1 MLVASPCIILILFE
15 LIDRTISADRIDLR
29 SNNLSQGF
37 VFPREVLLFTAVPF
51 YSPRASFL
59 LIRHMN
65 RSLCSLNAMGNA
77 VFPCRCFAFPSDHY
91 ELLIDN
97 ISIVKF
103 SVIIREKSW
112 KIPETPIICQPLV
125 IEFDSNMVC
134 SELNLSLHLQYIP
147 STISIRKT
155 DNLKFKS
162 EAEMTLKEK
171 VVFPCHHLCF
181 PGIYRIII
189 MNDGKM
195 AQVIKVI
202 KLQQIDEISIS
213 LPRPYIFPRCFDY
226 LKITWTN
233 LSCPIQD
240 LEFKL
245 RVFAVPEGSN
255 FEHSYYMEEYDIELS
270 QQSLELP
277 CYQFDIIHAQFCF
290 EIVSVQKFTARF
302 NEWARRCV
310 YTENLGQVEGGWRDW
325 SAWSSCS
332 VSCGHGLRRRWRL
345 CDSPIPQNGGNLC
358 EGNFVESLDCDV
370 GNCTEFSAT
379 AIATSDTSCSCGC
392 LINHVVGRFF
402 ARTCKEVTDWTLKSR
417 GRFLHLELK
426 YDSVINE
433 FRFVIYRGLKK
444 EELIYDS
451 GMNNYILKSS
461 LQFISEDY
469 LIISLLKMN
478 SSSNINSGVEI
489 SFEWRNAS
497 GEIFS
502 SITTLKLSN
511 VCIFCHRNLS
521 FLLLSSLISL
531 FIILVISLPPILCSY
546 ATISVIRKAKWKRNQ
561 QLRIT
566 NSLEEPRPN
575 LSMIQSGQTD
585 TTEIR
590 SNRTVVTK
598 RSIGIQLSASST
610 PRFPRDKG
618 ILWSRTTNS
627 PQMTPR
633 NDDHSSLSFNADHDL
648 EYDYYEPAVPGSF
661 LTPIINF
668 CSDIDIEQIIG
679 CSELSSTFTSKHDAH
694 TQINDNM

>member
-1 MLVASPCIILILFE
+1 MF
-15 LIDRTISADRIDLR
+15 IDSRKIRGVESVIHKNGLGT
-29 SNNLSQGF
+29 SQGKEEKRLGTYGQMALYNYTLHCF
-37 VFPREVLLFTAVPF
+37 HSVLL
-51 YSPRASFL
+51 YG
-59 LIRHMN
+59 M
-65 RSLCSLNAMGNA
+65 
-77 VFPCRCFAFPSDHY
+77 
-91 ELLIDN
+91 
-97 ISIVKF
+97 
-103 SVIIREKSW
+103 
-112 KIPETPIICQPLV
+112 
-125 IEFDSNMVC
+125 
-134 SELNLSLHLQYIP
+134 
-147 STISIRKT
+147 
-155 DNLKFKS
+155 
-162 EAEMTLKEK
+162 
-171 VVFPCHHLCF
+171 
-181 PGIYRIII
+181 
-189 MNDGKM
+189 
-195 AQVIKVI
+195 
-202 KLQQIDEISIS
+202 
-213 LPRPYIFPRCFDY
+213 
-226 LKITWTN
+226 
-233 LSCPIQD
+233 
-240 LEFKL
+240 
-245 RVFAVPEGSN
+245 
-255 FEHSYYMEEYDIELS
+255 
-270 QQSLELP
+270 
-277 CYQFDIIHAQFCF
+277 
-290 EIVSVQKFTARF
+290 
-302 NEWARRCV
+302 
-310 YTENLGQVEGGWRDW
+310 GQVEGGWRDW

-489 SFEWRNAS
+489 SFEWRN
-497 GEIFS
+497 
-502 SITTLKLSN
+502 
-511 VCIFCHRNLS
+511 
-521 FLLLSSLISL
+521 
-531 FIILVISLPPILCSY
+531 VISLPPILCSY